1 MMREM
6 KDSGIEWIGEIPQNW
21 KVRKIKYN
29 FRRNELKNPGNLPV
43 LSVYREYGVIPKDS
57 RDDNHNV
64 TSEDTSKYKYV
75 HIGNLVINKMKA
87 WQGSMGVSDYTG
99 IVSPAYY
106 IYEIN
111 EDEIYRRYAHILLRN
126 VYKDE
131 FRRISSGIREG
142 QWDLPANGFENIYII
157 LPSFVEQQRIADFL
171 DEKCAE
177 INNLASDIEKQIE
190 ILEKYKKSVIS
201 ETVTKGLDPDVEMKD
216 SGIEWIGDIPQA
228 WDTIKIGHIF
238 SLRNDKNTLPEDK
251 VQLLSLYTGI
261 GVFPTGSEYTKA
273 SGNHAQTVEGYKI
286 VKKNDIVVNIIL
298 AWMGALG
305 ISDYDGV
312 VSPAYDVYIPNMEKI
327 IPHYFHYVF
336 RTSGIAGECYKY
348 GRGIMLMRWRTYSSE
363 FRQIQ
368 VPYPSLIEQK
378 KIADYLD
385 EKCNEIDIL
394 IKNKQKQLKTLEQYK
409 KSLIYEYVTGKKEV
423 P

>member
-1 MMREM
+1 MREM

>member
-1 MMREM
+1 MREM

-142 QWDLPANGFENIYII
+142 QWDLPANGFENIYY
-157 LPSFVEQQRIADFL
+157 SAKFCRT
-171 DEKCAE
+171 AE
-177 INNLASDIEKQIE
+177 NS
-190 ILEKYKKSVIS
+190 
-201 ETVTKGLDPDVEMKD
+201 
-216 SGIEWIGDIPQA
+216 
-228 WDTIKIGHIF
+228 
-238 SLRNDKNTLPEDK
+238 
-251 VQLLSLYTGI
+251 
-261 GVFPTGSEYTKA
+261 
-273 SGNHAQTVEGYKI
+273 
-286 VKKNDIVVNIIL
+286 
-298 AWMGALG
+298 
-305 ISDYDGV
+305 
-312 VSPAYDVYIPNMEKI
+312 
-327 IPHYFHYVF
+327 
-336 RTSGIAGECYKY
+336 
-348 GRGIMLMRWRTYSSE
+348 
-363 FRQIQ
+363 
-368 VPYPSLIEQK
+368 
-378 KIADYLD
+378 
-385 EKCNEIDIL
+385 
-394 IKNKQKQLKTLEQYK
+394 
-409 KSLIYEYVTGKKEV
+409 
-423 P
+423 

>member
-1 MMREM
+1 MREM

-29 FRRNELKNPGNLPV
+29 FRRNELNNPGNLPV

>member
-1 MMREM
+1 M